1 MVKRK
6 ESMSVEDRLAA
17 ALVPEEEWPYEI
29 PENWLWTK
37 IGSLTDVIGGGTPS
51 TSVPEYYNE
60 GTIPWLSPA
69 DLSDYEDIYI
79 SQGAKNITTLGLEK
93 SSARLLPMG
102 TVCLSSRAPIGYVV
116 ITQNPLSTNQGFK
129 SFPPSPS
136 FLPEYLYW
144 YLKGNK
150 PLLESRASG
159 TTFLELSGRKA
170 AEIELPLPP
179 LPEQHRIV
187 NQIESSFAKLD
198 EIAEEA
204 QAVIDGYENR
214 KAAILHRAFTGE
226 LTEEWRLKS
235 HISDEC
241 WHTQLFSSIIVSGPQ
256 NGLYKSK
263 DSYGQGYRILR
274 VDGFYDGWIEPW
286 DTLKRLSLTQ
296 EELKLYQLNIGD
308 IIVNRVNS
316 MPYLG
321 KSALIREL
329 PEPCVFESNMMR
341 IVINIDQ
348 AVPEYITRYL
358 NSPLGLSELRK
369 NAKQAINQASINQ
382 KDVGNV
388 LIPLPPLPEQHEIV
402 RRLDTILAAEAATKV
417 AAEATLENITTLRQS
432 ILARAFR
439 GELGTNDPNDEPA
452 IELLKRTLL
461 AN

>member
-187 NQIESSFAKLD
+187 SQIESLFAKLD
-198 EIAEEA
+198 ETAEEA
-204 QAVIDGYENR
+204 QAVIDGYEDR

-226 LTEEWRLKS
+226 LTEEWRVLNNYRYDQWTSRKLS
-235 HISDEC
+235 EC
-241 WHTQLFSSIIVSGPQ
+241 GSWIGGGTPSMSNPEYWEKGDLLWIT
-256 NGLYKSK
+256 SK
-263 DSYGQGYRILR
+263 DMKTNLIEDTLMHTNMLGVSNSSANYCDKPSLLFVMRSGILR
-274 VDGFYDGWIEPW
+274 R
-286 DTLKRLSLTQ
+286 TLPISMVKKPFTVNQDIKALSPNDIDLDY
-296 EELKLYQLNIGD
+296 LYYVCKAHEKAML
-308 IIVNRVNS
+308 VTC
-316 MPYLG
+316 M
-321 KSALIREL
+321 
-329 PEPCVFESNMMR
+329 
-341 IVINIDQ
+341 
-348 AVPEYITRYL
+348 
-358 NSPLGLSELRK
+358 K
-369 NAKQAINQASINQ
+369 NGTTVESINSQ
-382 KDVGNV
+382 MLMSFTVPIASK
-388 LIPLPPLPEQHEIV
+388 PEQHEIV
-402 RRLDTILAAEAATKV
+402 RRLDTLLAAEAATKA
-417 AAEATLENITTLRQS
+417 AAEATLTNITTLRQT

-452 IELLKRTLL
+452 IELIKRTISTQ
-461 AN
+461 